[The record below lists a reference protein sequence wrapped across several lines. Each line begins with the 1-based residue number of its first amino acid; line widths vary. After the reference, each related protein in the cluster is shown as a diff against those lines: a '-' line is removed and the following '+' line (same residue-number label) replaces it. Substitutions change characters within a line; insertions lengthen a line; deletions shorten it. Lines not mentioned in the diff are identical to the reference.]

1 MELAQ
6 IKVFLIVDDLASVR
20 KILRDH
26 LIELGVKAELKEAK
40 DIAEAKEILKAQL
53 AAGAP
58 VEFVFSDWQ
67 MPGGSGLE
75 LLEFVR
81 GRPDFLHLPFIMIT
95 TQNEKENV
103 MRAIVSGATG
113 YVIKPWNKQS
123 LLDKITTGLKKH
135 ST

>member
-6 IKVFLIVDDLASVR
+6 IKCFLIVDDLVSVR

-26 LIELGVKAELKEAK
+26 LIELGIKAELKEAK
-40 DIAEAKEILKAQL
+40 DIAEAKEVLKAQH
-53 AAGAP
+53 ASGGP
-58 VEFVFSDWQ
+58 VQFIFSDWQ

-81 GRPDFLHLPFIMIT
+81 GRPEFCHLPFIMIT

-103 MRAIVSGATG
+103 MKAIVSGATG

-123 LLDKITTGLKKH
+123 LLEKITIGLKKH
-135 ST
+135 GA

>member
-6 IKVFLIVDDLASVR
+6 IKVFLIVDDLVSVR

-26 LIELGVKAELKEAK
+26 LIELGIKADLKEAK
-40 DIAEAKEILKAQL
+40 DIAEAKEVLKAQHI
-53 AAGAP
+53 AGAP

-81 GRPDFLHLPFIMIT
+81 GRPEYCHLPFIMIT

-103 MRAIVSGATG
+103 MKAIVSGATG

-123 LLDKITTGLKKH
+123 LLDKITSGLKKH
-135 ST
+135 SS